1 MQAVKKLK
9 LVGFPSKIF
18 KKTAFVRGMFNS
30 ELEVAKFAGAAVRT
44 VSGVRGII
52 KKAVKDG
59 PPGSFRATFEDK
71 ILMSGPFVVFL
82 SLQSRPSKFC
92 RG

>member
-1 MQAVKKLK
+1 MKKLK
-9 LVGFPSKIF
+9 LVGYPSKVF

-30 ELEVAKFAGAAVRT
+30 ELEVAKFVGAAVRT

-59 PPGSFRATFEDK
+59 PPGSFRASFEDK
-71 ILMSGPFVVFL
+71 ILMSRTRALIMF
-82 SLQSRPSKFC
+82 R
-92 RG
+92 